1 MMTLLA
7 ATLFWGCSDD
17 DESTTEANASIS
29 LSTEVLQA
37 EKKGGEVSV
46 TVTSSADWR
55 LAGVCDWA
63 HPSATSGKNG
73 DVVTFT
79 VDPNEENV
87 YRSFTFKFF
96 TGSQVAPLKVESQTG
111 YMMKL
116 ISEESVSMSRDK
128 GVLTVKLNT
137 NIEEPVIAF
146 TEGGEQWVTFLK
158 RAEFGGKVSMQFE
171 VAANATYKNRSTKI
185 TLSSPLVDNTV
196 TVDLLQKQTDAIN
209 VDNKSLV
216 FDDLSART
224 ISFELKYNVPY
235 GISVPKGSSWIT
247 NQKISEPIVGEDGLS
262 TVTVSYDLK
271 EGTVTRGGTID
282 INQENG
288 PISQTIVVTQK
299 DANAKEINFPDA
311 VFRQLCIDKGWVM
324 PAGATTCIVVEDGVK
339 ATSFVNT
346 EYWKRISD
354 LTGIES
360 FPNLET
366 IDLANVDDMT
376 KLDISGLHKV
386 RSLTFSSNRKI
397 EVYNLGDNPV
407 ANFVLSRYSLDCPH
421 IKIIS
426 SVIDNLNLGMEV
438 WYEDYD
444 GVESI
449 DVSECPALKT
459 LNVSR
464 GPKLKTL
471 YLKTGQVIPN
481 LTKKEHT
488 QIVYK

>member
-1 MMTLLA
+1 MTLLA

-37 EKKGGEVSV
+37 EQKGGEVSV

-137 NIEEPVIAF
+137 NIEEPIIAF

-196 TVDLLQKQTDAIN
+196 TVDLLQKQTDAIT
-209 VDNKSLV
+209 VEQKSIV
-216 FDDLSART
+216 YDLSART
-224 ISFELKYNVPY
+224 ISFDVKYNVEPEV
-235 GISVPKGSSWIT
+235 SVLKGQEWIT
-247 NQKISEPIVGEDGLS
+247 NQKLSEPVIGEDGLS
-262 TVTVSYDLK
+262 TVTISYDLK
-271 EGTVTRGGTID
+271 EATVTRGGTIY
-282 INQENG
+282 IKQKNG
-288 PISQTIVVTQK
+288 PISHEIAITQK
-299 DANAKEINFPDA
+299 DPAAKLVEIPDDNLRTG
-311 VFRQLCIDKGWVM
+311 VINRGWAI
-324 PAGATTCIVVEDGVK
+324 PAGGNNCIVVEEGLK
-339 ATSFVNT
+339 ATSFQND
-346 EYWKRISD
+346 YYSNLKD
-354 LTGIES
+354 LKGIEA
-360 FPNLET
+360 FPNLT
-366 IDLANVDDMT
+366 HLSLGNITQMK

-386 RSLTFSSNRKI
+386 KSLSFYTNYNV
-397 EVYNLGDNPV
+397 EEYNLGDNPIE
-407 ANFVLSRYSLDCPH
+407 NFSLGYNYLYVSKL
-421 IKIIS
+421 KIVTS
-426 SVIDNLNLGMEV
+426 SIDYLNLMLSG
-438 WYEDYD
+438 WTTSYD
-444 GVESI
+444 NVESI
-449 DVSECPALKT
+449 DLTECPALT
-459 LNVSR
+459 RLNVKR

-471 YLKTGQVIPN
+471 YLKKGHEIPTLEKN
-481 LTKKEHT
+481 PET

>member
-196 TVDLLQKQTDAIN
+196 TVDLLQKQTDAIV
-209 VDNKSLV
+209 VDQKSIV
-216 FDDLSART
+216 QDMSART
-224 ISFELKYNVPY
+224 ISFALQYNVETEV
-235 GISVPKGSSWIT
+235 SVIKGEQWIT
-247 NQKISEPIVGEDGLS
+247 NKKISEPIVGDDGLS
-262 TVTVSYDLK
+262 TVTVSYDLSQAS
-271 EGTVTRGGTID
+271 VTRGGTIY
-282 INQENG
+282 IKQKNG
-288 PISQTIVVTQK
+288 PISFEVAVTQK
-299 DANAKEINFPDA
+299 DPNAKIIEFPDA
-311 VFRQLCIDKGWVM
+311 TFRQMCIDRGWVI
-324 PAGATTCIVVEDGVK
+324 PAGATSCIVVEDGLN

-346 EYWKRISD
+346 EYWNRITD

-360 FPNLET
+360 FPNLESIT
-366 IDLANVDDMT
+366 LGNVNNMT
-376 KLDISGLHKV
+376 KLDISALHKV
-386 RSLTFSSNRKI
+386 KSLSFDSNDKI
-397 EVYNLGDNPV
+397 EVYNLGDNPIT
-407 ANFVLSRYSLDCPH
+407 NFSLGRYYLDCPH

-426 SVIDNLNLGMEV
+426 SVIENFNLRLDG
-438 WYEDYD
+438 WYADYD

-471 YLKTGQVIPN
+471 YLKTGQEIPN
-481 LTKKEHT
+481 LTKKEFT